1 VSKYATETLGQLIRK
16 PRLEKR
22 LEQREL
28 ARILRVNRNN
38 VCEWENDRN
47 NPSGESIERLVELF
61 RMSRKRLGD
70 LEMEGKKI
78 T

>member
-1 VSKYATETLGQLIRK
+1 LIRK

-28 ARILRVNRNN
+28 ARRLRVNRNS

-47 NPSGESIERLVELF
+47 NPSGESIERLAEFF

-70 LEMEGKKI
+70 LKMEGKKI